1 VAPVLESILL
11 DNKRLGF
18 IIMLNRFH
26 SISSK
31 VLVIFLAFLALSIG
45 VLTVLAYQ
53 SSSKVLDAQ
62 ASKSMESILVF
73 RGDMLRERLEQLQT
87 QADSIAR
94 IESLQMGAVSMRSG
108 WGTVQKN
115 SGDAKAEL
123 QRVFVTQNPYGAN
136 EREKL
141 IKPENPS
148 GFYYST
154 HEKTQ
159 TDMAVFLQGTPF
171 SDVLFADPTGT
182 IYYSFRKGPAFG
194 ENVSSGTWAQGGLGA
209 AFAQAAENAK
219 KAANDV
225 AATSFSGLTIDAATN
240 ESGIYFGIPIVKFE
254 AFKGVIL
261 FRVREDVFTQILA
274 KGITAGSSEK
284 PAIISADGK
293 AIGLEGN
300 KLVSLDAAPYAFHQ
314 AALATDAMTVAAI
327 DRPDGEANA
336 YARPFSFAGTKYL
349 AVESILRSELNAG
362 SISIAGTL
370 ALIGLCVLV
379 VIGAATA
386 LFARR
391 MFAPLTK
398 LAGLT
403 GDVAAGNLDAEIG
416 NQDRKDEIG
425 KMAQAL
431 GSFREKLIRQ
441 RELEASSD
449 RTRQEA
455 EETRRAHLAEREAE
469 AATLQMVVRS
479 LDDGLERLAN
489 GNLAHRIDAPF
500 PDELE
505 SLRGNFNQALAT
517 LSETMHA
524 IGGNSAAV
532 RSGSEEMRVGAD
544 QLAER
549 TERQAASITQT
560 ASAINTIT
568 EEVRHQI
575 ARAEQARKIAQ
586 DANMETVAS
595 GKVMSQTIAAMEAI
609 QNSSIQINQIISV
622 IDEIAFQTNLLA
634 LNAGVE
640 AARAGDAGKGFAVV
654 AQEVRQ
660 LAQRSAAAAKEISSL
675 LKRSTDEVS
684 TGVSLVEKAGHSLT
698 GIGAHVQTINER
710 IQEIMESTREEANT
724 LIEIN
729 SAVSGLDAMTQQNAA
744 MVEETTAAI
753 HNLASEAGEMD
764 GRLGQFV
771 LDNVDTAK
779 GWAQPSHLRRAG

>member
-1 VAPVLESILL
+1 
-11 DNKRLGF
+11 
-18 IIMLNRFH
+18 MLNRFH

-31 VLVIFLAFLALSIG
+31 VLVIFLALLTLSIG

-62 ASKSMESILVF
+62 ASKSMESVLTF

-108 WGTVQKN
+108 WATVQKT

-123 QRVFVTQNPYGAN
+123 QRVFVSQNPFRAN

-141 IKPENPS
+141 IKPEKPS

-171 SDVLFADPTGT
+171 SDVLFADPTGN

-194 ENVSSGTWAQGGLGA
+194 ENVSSGPWAQGGLGA
-209 AFAQAAENAK
+209 AFAQGAENAK
-219 KAANDV
+219 KAVNDV
-225 AATSFSGLTIDAATN
+225 AATSFSGLTMDAATN
-240 ESGIYFGIPIVKFE
+240 EPGIYFGIPVVKFE

-274 KGITAGSSEK
+274 KGIIPGSSEK

-293 AIGLEGN
+293 AIGLDGN

-314 AALATDAMTVAAI
+314 AALGSEAMTVASI
-327 DRPDGEANA
+327 NRTDGEANA
-336 YARPFSFAGTKYL
+336 YARPFSFAGSKYL
-349 AVESILRSELNAG
+349 AVESILHSELNAG

-370 ALIGLCVLV
+370 AAIGLCVLV
-379 VIGAATA
+379 VMGAATA
-386 LFARR
+386 FFARR
-391 MFAPLTK
+391 LFAPLTK

-403 GDVAAGNLDAEIG
+403 GDVAAGNLEAEIG
-416 NQDRKDEIG
+416 NQNRKDEIG

-431 GSFREKLIRQ
+431 GSFREKLIQQ
-441 RELEASSD
+441 RELEASSA

-455 EETRRAHLAEREAE
+455 EETRRAHLAERESE

-489 GNLAHRIDAPF
+489 GDLAHRIEAQF
-500 PDELE
+500 PNELE
-505 SLRGNFNQALAT
+505 SLRANFNQALST

-549 TERQAASITQT
+549 TERQAASITET
-560 ASAINTIT
+560 ASAINAIT
-568 EEVRHQI
+568 EEVRNQI

-595 GKVMSQTIAAMEAI
+595 GKVMTQTIAAMEAI
-609 QNSSIQINQIISV
+609 QTSSKQINQIVSV

-660 LAQRSAAAAKEISSL
+660 LAQRSASAAKEIASL

-684 TGVSLVEKAGHSLT
+684 SGVSLVEKAGHSLT
-698 GIGAHVQTINER
+698 GIGAHVQSINER
-710 IQEIMESTREEANT
+710 IHEIMESTREEAST

-771 LDNVDTAK
+771 LDNATSAK
-779 GWAQPSHLRRAG
+779 GWTQAPQLRRAG